1 MIREEIRVNS
11 KKREE
16 FISLNFEAKK
26 FVQNSEKS
34 SGILNIFTPHT
45 TAAITINENADPDV
59 KTDLIFAL
67 QQVAPILKEF
77 RHAEGNSDAHLKS
90 SLLSCSMQVP
100 FYKGKLELGIWQ
112 DIYFCEFDGPRNRR
126 VILSIY

>member
-1 MIREEIRVNS
+1 MIRKETIVKSSR
-11 KKREE
+11 REE
-16 FISLNFEAKK
+16 LISINSTASE
-26 FVQNSEKS
+26 FVRSSQKS
-34 SGILNIFTPHT
+34 AGILNIFVPHT
-45 TAAITINENADPDV
+45 TAALTINENADPDV

-90 SLLSCSMQVP
+90 SLFGCSLQVP
-100 FYKGKLELGIWQ
+100 FYNGKLELGIWQ

-126 VILSIY
+126 VIMSVY

>member
-1 MIREEIRVNS
+1 MIRKEIRVNS
-11 KKREE
+11 STREE
-16 FISLNFEAKK
+16 LISIQSSISKFIQSSLKAD
-26 FVQNSEKS
+26 
-34 SGILNIFTPHT
+34 GILNVFIPHT
-45 TAAITINENADPDV
+45 TAAVTINENADPDV

-90 SLLSCSMQVP
+90 SLFGCSLQVP